1 MKLRLKGNSIRLR
14 LQRSE
19 VARLQDEKV
28 VSDATEFP
36 GGPPLCYAIHVDPAV
51 ASVAIRYASERIELR
66 VPVARAT
73 AWFAADEVTLA
84 ETLTLENGEKLLVVV
99 EKDFKCLHAATMDD
113 ESDAFE
119 NPSAKSNH

>member
-1 MKLRLKGNSIRLR
+1 
-14 LQRSE
+14 
-19 VARLQDEKV
+19 
-28 VSDATEFP
+28 
-36 GGPPLCYAIHVDPAV
+36 
-51 ASVAIRYASERIELR
+51 